1 MQLDDALF
9 YLGAYGRY
17 QLMIYFAI
25 SMFDNLPSIWN
36 MSVMAFLG
44 FEPEHRCK
52 VRLTSSTTITCIKVG
67 CTCTCM

>member
-17 QLMIYFAI
+17 QLLIYFAI

-44 FEPEHRCK
+44 FEPRHWCQ
-52 VRLTSSTTITCIKVG
+52 VRL
-67 CTCTCM
+67 